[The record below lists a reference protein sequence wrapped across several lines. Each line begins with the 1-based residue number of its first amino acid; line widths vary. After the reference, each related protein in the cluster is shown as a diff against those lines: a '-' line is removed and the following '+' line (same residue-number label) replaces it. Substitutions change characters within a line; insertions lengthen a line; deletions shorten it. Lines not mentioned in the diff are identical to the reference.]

1 MAIYSARKLL
11 GDLQWNQSKLVTRWI
26 WSLAKGQIQFYL
38 QNWEDL
44 DVEGSFLIIIF
55 SVKFTLCSFF

>member
-1 MAIYSARKLL
+1 MAIYNASILT
-11 GDLQWNQSKLVTRWI
+11 GDLRWNQSKLVTRWI

-44 DVEGSFLIIIF
+44 DENVAS
-55 SVKFTLCSFF
+55 